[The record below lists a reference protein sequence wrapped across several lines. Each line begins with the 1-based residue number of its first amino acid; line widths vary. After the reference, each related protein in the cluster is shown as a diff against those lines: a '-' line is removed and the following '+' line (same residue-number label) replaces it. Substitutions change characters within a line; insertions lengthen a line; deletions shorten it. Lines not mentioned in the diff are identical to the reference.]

1 MSWSMEE
8 EESDRPADQD
18 PAIVRQPLAEQVAAR
33 LRNEIVSGHW
43 VPGEKLPEHL
53 LCARLNVSRTP
64 LRQAFKVLQSE
75 GLIALLPNRGAI
87 VTEPTPEDTRDK
99 MIVLASLEC
108 LAVELACER
117 ASDGDLAQI
126 RTLHEEMMRHYAE
139 RDVRGYYRLNDRV
152 HRAIVRASK
161 NETIAEFHDV
171 LTRHIDRVRN
181 IVNIGEDL
189 KDTSKHEHESL
200 ISALLARDKTRAR
213 ALMADHMTSIRE
225 KIRMALA
232 AGR

>member
-8 EESDRPADQD
+8 EENERPADQES
-18 PAIVRQPLAEQVAAR
+18 AIVRQPLAEQVAAR
-33 LRNEIVSGHW
+33 LRDEIVSGHW

-64 LRQAFKVLQSE
+64 LHQAFKVLESE

-87 VTEPTPEDTRDK
+87 VTEPTPEDTHDK

-117 ASDGDLAQI
+117 ASDADLAQI
-126 RTLHEEMMRHYAE
+126 RALHEEMMRHYAE
-139 RDVRGYYRLNDRV
+139 HDVRGYYRMNDRV

-161 NETIAEFHDV
+161 SRTIAEFHDV
-171 LTRHIDRVRN
+171 LARHVDRVRN

-200 ISALLARDKTRAR
+200 IAALLARDKPRAR
-213 ALMADHMTSIRE
+213 ALMTDHMTSIRE